1 VSFVIRYEDD
11 CLAVVA
17 KEAGIVVHPAAF
29 VQEDASPG
37 GLGRRKT
44 LTDSLSQVMPLAAGS
59 SKERPGVVH
68 RLDKDTSGLLV
79 FAKTEAAFVHLSKM
93 MKQRQIKRGYLA
105 LAKGQFMLPTGRI
118 EAPVGRSAKDPT
130 RMDVTGGRPAATN
143 FRVLEE
149 FSGVSLLELQLE
161 TGRTHQIRV
170 HLSHVGHPVVGD
182 PVYGRVT
189 SKIALG
195 LGLKRIFLHAA
206 SLHFR
211 HPLEDKTIDVTEPL
225 PEDLQGAL
233 LKARAHSRTSVD

>member
-17 KEAGIVVHPAAF
+17 KSAGIVVHPAAF
-29 VQEDASPG
+29 VREDVSPG

-44 LTDSLSQVMPLAAGS
+44 LTESLLKVMSLAAGS

-79 FAKTEAAFVHLSKM
+79 FAKTEPAFVRLSEM

-105 LAKGQFMLPTGRI
+105 LAQGRFMLPTGRI
-118 EAPVGRSAKDPT
+118 EAPVGRSGKDPT

-143 FRVLEE
+143 FQVLEE
-149 FSGVSLLELQLE
+149 LSGVSLLELQLE

-189 SKIALG
+189 AKIALE
-195 LGLKRIFLHAA
+195 LGLRRIFLHAE

-211 HPLEDKTIDVTEPL
+211 HPFEDRAIEVAEPL
-225 PEDLQGAL
+225 PEDLQRVL
-233 LKARAHSRTSVD
+233 LKARAHPRAAR